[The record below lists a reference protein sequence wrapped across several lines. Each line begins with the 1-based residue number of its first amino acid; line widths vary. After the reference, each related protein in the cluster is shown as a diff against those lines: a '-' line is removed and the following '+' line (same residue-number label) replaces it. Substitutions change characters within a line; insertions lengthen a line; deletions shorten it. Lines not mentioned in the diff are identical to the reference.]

1 MYFNSLALQRRAH
14 FNLKA
19 DICGS
24 GADSKRVELI
34 LYHRGTA
41 QQKRGRKEGERQSE
55 KERGKEGVV
64 EEQTERMKR
73 GERVADK
80 AH

>member
-1 MYFNSLALQRRAH
+1 M
-14 FNLKA
+14 
-19 DICGS
+19 
-24 GADSKRVELI
+24 ELI